1 MPVPKLQVGPGL
13 DFSAVFGR
21 FTTLAFPHTRIGGS
35 FQTKGG
41 WKDMAEVLSKNA
53 RVGIVTQ
60 KFFCTCGG
68 EIKMKQVFT
77 TGKLRNT
84 AECEKC
90 HRQERKPSDF
100 KA

>member
-1 MPVPKLQVGPGL
+1 MQGLTFSWKYVIFSCFYYPGKSYGAHGNPKE
-13 DFSAVFGR
+13 
-21 FTTLAFPHTRIGGS
+21 GGQIS
-35 FQTKGG
+35 
-41 WKDMAEVLSKNA
+41 MAEVLSKNA

-68 EIKMKQVFT
+68 EVKMKLVFT
-77 TGKLRNT
+77 KGKLRNT